1 MLKQIN
7 LFKDIIPIVKHHHE
21 NYDGTG
27 YPDGLR
33 GEKIPLASRII
44 SVVEDY
50 TKIFYNE
57 YIENFSEDNKAL
69 NKLFS
74 LAGTKYDPK
83 VINTLKEIIKS

>member
-7 LFKDIIPIVKHHHE
+7 SFKDIIPIVKYHHE

-27 YPDGLR
+27 YPDGLS
-33 GEKIPLASRII
+33 GEEIPLASRII
-44 SVVEDY
+44 TVVEDY
-50 TKIFYNE
+50 TKIIYNKP
-57 YIENFSEDNKAL
+57 IESHSENERAL

-83 VINTLKEIIKS
+83 VINALKEIIKS